1 MAKRVVVDPVTRIE
15 GHLRIEVVS
24 ENGYIKDAYSSA
36 QMWRG
41 LEVILRGRSP
51 EDAWMFIQRTCG
63 VCTTVHAI
71 ASVRS
76 VENALQLEIPYNAQ
90 MVRNIIIAAHALHD
104 HIVHFYHLSALD
116 WVDVVSALKADPY
129 KATKIAESYQNWK
142 LNGAAVFK
150 AVQDKLKKF
159 VESGQLG
166 LFANGYWGHP
176 AMKLPP
182 EVNLIAVTHY
192 LQALDYQRKA
202 DQAIAILGGKNP
214 HIQNLAVGGV
224 STAINPDNEA
234 TLNMERLYYIKQLLE
249 EVREFVH
256 NCYLSDVI
264 AVAAFY
270 KEWLQYGRGVDNY
283 LAVPDLPQDT
293 KGETFDLPGGT
304 IVGGD
309 LSTVKPIRSFNDKYF
324 INNVAEDI
332 THSWYDGSWI
342 KHPWE
347 EDTVPNYTDMPGG
360 YLDTNGKYSW
370 AKAPR
375 FRVNG
380 DYIPMQVGPLA
391 QVLVGYAL
399 GHEPTKKFVDF
410 SLNTLK
416 SVLTSLGESADG
428 VDVNAFQSTP
438 GRHLARAIRAAVIA
452 DLAIKQW
459 EQLVD
464 NVGRGDLEIYNP
476 PSYPQGEIR
485 GCGFHEAPRGTLSHW
500 CVIENSI
507 IKNYQQVV
515 PSTWNASPRDSKEQ
529 MGPYEASLVGNPIA
543 EPEKPLEVLRTVHS
557 FDPCIAC
564 AVHMI
569 DPEGEEIVKVKA
581 L

>member
-1 MAKRVVVDPVTRIE
+1 MAKRVVIDPVTRIE
-15 GHLRIEVVS
+15 GHLRIEVVP
-24 ENGYIKDAYSSA
+24 ENGYVKNAYSSA

-41 LEVILRGRSP
+41 LEIILQGRNP
-51 EDAWMFIQRTCG
+51 DDAWMFVQRICG

-90 MVRNIIIAAHALHD
+90 MIRNLIIAAHALHD
-104 HIVHFYHLSALD
+104 NIVHFYHLTALD
-116 WVDVVSALKADPY
+116 WVDIVSALKADPQ
-129 KATKIAESYQNWK
+129 KAAKIAESYQDWK
-142 LNGAAVFK
+142 LNGASVFK

-166 LFANGYWGHP
+166 PFANGYWGHP

-202 DQAIAILGGKNP
+202 TQAAAILGGKFP

-224 STAINPDNEA
+224 STAINLDNEA
-234 TLNMERLYYIKQLLE
+234 TLNMERLYYVKQLFE

-256 NCYLSDVI
+256 NCYLPDVI
-264 AVAAFY
+264 AISAFY
-270 KEWLQYGRGVDNY
+270 KEWLNYGRGVDNY

-293 KGETFDLPGGT
+293 KGEVFDLPGGT
-304 IVGGD
+304 IIGGD
-309 LSTVKPIRSFNDKYF
+309 LSTVKPIKSFNDPYF
-324 INNVAEDI
+324 INNVAENI
-332 THSWYDGSWI
+332 THSWYKGDWTR
-342 KHPWE
+342 HPWE
-347 EDTVPNYTDMPGG
+347 EDTIPEYTGMPGG
-360 YLDTNGKYSW
+360 YVDGNGKYSW
-370 AKAPR
+370 SKAPR
-375 FRVNG
+375 FRHNG

-391 QVLVGYAL
+391 QVLVGYAQ
-399 GHEPTKKFVDF
+399 GHKLTKKYVDQALSMLS
-410 SLNTLK
+410 SLAGTK
-416 SVLTSLGESADG
+416 
-428 VDVNAFQSTP
+428 VDINALQSTP
-438 GRHLARAIRAAVIA
+438 GRNIARAIRAQMLS
-452 DLAIKQW
+452 DLALKQW

-464 NVGRGDLEIYNP
+464 NVGRGDYEIFNP
-476 PSYPQGEIR
+476 PSYPAGEIK

-500 CVIENSI
+500 CVIENGR
-507 IKNYQQVV
+507 IKNYQAVV
-515 PSTWNASPRDSKEQ
+515 PGTWNSGPRDSKGQ
-529 MGPYEASLVGNPIA
+529 LGPYEAALIGNPIA

-564 AVHMI
+564 AVHMV
-569 DPEGEEIVKVKA
+569 DTEGKELVKVKA